1 MKTASSIL
9 AIALGCVA
17 APAMSQHLK
26 LEESTTTASAP
37 GRADVARTV
46 RADATVAAGPVGDQ
60 VQVTCTEAVA
70 ISVESKSK

>member
-17 APAMSQHLK
+17 APAMAQHLK
-26 LEESTTTASAP
+26 LEESTTSASAP
-37 GRADVARTV
+37 GRAD
-46 RADATVAAGPVGDQ
+46 VGDQ